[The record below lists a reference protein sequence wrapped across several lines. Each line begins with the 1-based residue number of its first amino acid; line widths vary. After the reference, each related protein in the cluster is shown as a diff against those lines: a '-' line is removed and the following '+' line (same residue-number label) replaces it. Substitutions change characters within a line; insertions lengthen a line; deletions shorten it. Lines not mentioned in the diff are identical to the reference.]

1 LLLMFPV
8 SSTRNMTN
16 GTPFRVALGYMYVKS
31 MKHFRTLALF
41 AVILGSLAF
50 PLLIGDST
58 ITSMAVDTLLL
69 MAAAVSWN
77 IFSGYTGYISLGQAT
92 YFGLGAYSLAVA
104 CQDWNI
110 ADGYS
115 TFLLVPVAGLVAGVV
130 ALPLGWIALRT
141 RRYTFMMITIALF
154 FIFQLLAY
162 NLGGITGGSAGIF
175 LPLPSWSSD
184 FMNLAFYYVA
194 LALLLAV
201 VFVSWWI
208 RRSKFGLVLLAIR
221 DDEDRAYG
229 LGVSTAWFKLGAY
242 VLSAAFAG
250 MVGAASIY
258 FAGLVT
264 PSFAFDTTLN
274 VNVVAAT
281 FLGGVGSVMGPIV
294 GGLLFDPLQTYLT
307 QQLGPAATGI
317 NQMLFGGLLLL
328 VILLLPEGI
337 VPSLS
342 KRWQSWMSGRH
353 KSVSREALQPQVD
366 AAPVNTVSVDAAPVN
381 TVSVD
386 AAPINATPVS
396 TVPEVSMEPVGS
408 VAFQWMGA
416 QNFTI
421 AQRPSQSIMPLPL
434 YHDEQGVF
442 LPAFT
447 GSLQRIK
454 AQRLKPFSH
463 GESILITQENTV
475 DSSVMTTQEMM
486 VDSSSVSWR
495 CPRCRKPFLLKGNN
509 CYCPRCGIIRSFS
522 EAR

>member
-1 LLLMFPV
+1 
-8 SSTRNMTN
+8 MTN

-31 MKHFRTLALF
+31 MKYFRTLALF

-58 ITSMAVDTLLL
+58 ITAMAVDTLLL

-110 ADGYS
+110 ADGYR

-141 RRYTFMMITIALF
+141 RRYTFMVITIALF

-184 FMNLAFYYVA
+184 FMNLTFYYVA
-194 LALLLAV
+194 LALLLVV

-242 VLSAAFAG
+242 VLSAAFVG
-250 MVGAASIY
+250 MVGATSIY

-281 FLGGVGSVMGPIV
+281 FLGG
-294 GGLLFDPLQTYLT
+294 
-307 QQLGPAATGI
+307 
-317 NQMLFGGLLLL
+317 
-328 VILLLPEGI
+328 
-337 VPSLS
+337 
-342 KRWQSWMSGRH
+342 
-353 KSVSREALQPQVD
+353 
-366 AAPVNTVSVDAAPVN
+366 
-381 TVSVD
+381 
-386 AAPINATPVS
+386 
-396 TVPEVSMEPVGS
+396 
-408 VAFQWMGA
+408 
-416 QNFTI
+416 
-421 AQRPSQSIMPLPL
+421 
-434 YHDEQGVF
+434 
-442 LPAFT
+442 
-447 GSLQRIK
+447 
-454 AQRLKPFSH
+454 
-463 GESILITQENTV
+463 
-475 DSSVMTTQEMM
+475 
-486 VDSSSVSWR
+486 
-495 CPRCRKPFLLKGNN
+495 
-509 CYCPRCGIIRSFS
+509 
-522 EAR
+522 